1 MNHSKKVLLVE
12 GDSDK
17 SFFEKICKKLYL
29 DTSVQ
34 VAPPKDLGGS
44 HNSKEGVFK
53 RLDVLLK
60 QLADEQITHIAV
72 VVDADYAEQHGLG
85 YQKTIERVTALVAP
99 FDFELEESES
109 PQNGLYFKH
118 TDGFNDLGLWVMPD
132 NQQEGML
139 EDWIKSCIKD
149 DESALF
155 HQASEAVNSLSEP
168 KFKEHS
174 ISKAEVATWLAWQKK
189 PGHGLYAVLKDDLL
203 DNTQPLFQSME
214 QWLKAI
220 YLPNNTP
227 CH

>member
-1 MNHSKKVLLVE
+1 MDHSKKVLLVE

-17 SFFEKICKKLYL
+17 SFFEKICKSLSL

-44 HNSKEGVFK
+44 HNSKEGVFQ
-53 RLDVLLK
+53 RLKILLH
-60 QLADEQITHIAV
+60 QLPDEQITHIAL
-72 VVDADYAEQHGLG
+72 VVDADYADQNGLG
-85 YQKTIERVTALVAP
+85 CQKTIERVTALVTP
-99 FDFELEESES
+99 FGFELEEVES
-109 PQNGLYFKH
+109 AQDGLFFKNP
-118 TDGFNDLGLWVMPD
+118 DYLNKLGLWVMPD

-139 EDWIKSCIKD
+139 EDWIKSCIKN

-155 HQASEAVNSLSEP
+155 HQASEAVDSLSNP

-189 PGHGLYAVLKDDLL
+189 PGHGLYGVLKDDLL
-203 DNTQPLFQSME
+203 DNTQPSFQAME

-220 YLPNNTP
+220 YLSNNNTGQ
-227 CH
+227 